1 MFNWSLIFGLTG
13 LAVAGY
19 VGYRIATI
27 YRATSGT
34 AWERLLATTK
44 NSATLLVSTLTAAIT
59 ALGQGILSM
68 SDYLGMPEVRD
79 FVQQYFTP
87 EVSVGIIAGVTALT
101 FMARLRTMN
110 STEAAAPPE
119 QPYDGAG

>member
-1 MFNWSLIFGLTG
+1 MFNASLIFGLTG

-19 VGYRIATI
+19 VAYRIATI

-34 AWERLLATTK
+34 AWERLRATTK
-44 NSATLLVSTLTAAIT
+44 NSATLLLATLTAGFT

-68 SDYLGMPEVRD
+68 SDYVGMPEVREAI
-79 FVQQYFTP
+79 QEYLTP
-87 EVSVGIIAGVTALT
+87 EVSVGVIAAITALM
-101 FMARLRTMN
+101 FVARMRTMT
-110 STEAAAPPE
+110 SGEAAEPE